1 MEETVNE
8 PAPKLLGPTNA
19 ELEERSDLVAQVR
32 VKSIKWAEETN
43 KPHVA
48 TLKLYRVTKGA
59 PRYKHPLLAKLGIE
73 RSVIVNMRRIKRDRR
88 GKPLPGEWSD
98 GYRAGDRVMTHLIWS
113 EEGQAYLTLS
123 WNAVWQTPR

>member
-1 MEETVNE
+1 MEESVDE

-32 VKSIKWAEETN
+32 VKSIEWAEQAT

-48 TLKLYRVTKGA
+48 TLRLYRVIKGE
-59 PRYKHPLLAKLGIE
+59 PRYKNKLLARLGLDK
-73 RSVIVNMRRIKRDRR
+73 SVVVNMRRIKRDRKGR
-88 GKPLPGEWSD
+88 PLPGEWSD
-98 GYRAGDRVMTHLIWS
+98 GYRVGDRVMTHLVWD
-113 EEGQAYLTLS
+113 EEKQAYLTLS